1 MLTETD
7 ATTETDG
14 RDETDDKD
22 ETDDRDVINIVYD
35 KDETKI
41 ECVEET
47 DIGQRMGHL
56 TDENKYGKATNMG
69 NNGERRIVRWKNSV
83 ENTEDGRNNSSSS
96 CSGKSKDMDS
106 QIPLSTLGTINC
118 LLKIG

>member
-7 ATTETDG
+7 ATT
-14 RDETDDKD
+14 

-83 ENTEDGRNNSSSS
+83 ESTEDGCSNSSNSSSNNSSSSSS

-106 QIPLSTLGTINC
+106 QIPLSTLGTIVF
-118 LLKIG
+118 